1 MKNNNMKLI
10 FVFLLSGMMSLS
22 VSAQGLIQKALNDFL
37 KKNTV
42 FHFTEK
48 DSNAVKIA
56 DETNTAYFF
65 TNKQGK
71 TTLTVPKGAISFKIP
86 QGDSVVHAKVVSP
99 KFPKDTY
106 GMLTLTRYYKGE
118 KVEERSIGMGEIYG
132 STGVRVDIAIDN
144 QKKPVA
150 YLYFLSGMIQGFQ
163 LHKREDSLIQAFRLN
178 EGQKEVAYETDT
190 PAYLFY
196 EDTKA
201 GNTGKQIKQWFGS
214 LSEKQFM
221 NRLGQKLENYCIV
234 SYKLKKP

>member
-1 MKNNNMKLI
+1 MRS
-10 FVFLLSGMMSLS
+10 VFFILLSFLIYGSS
-22 VSAQGLIQKALNDFL
+22 VSAQNLIQQALDDFL
-37 KKNTV
+37 KKNNV

-56 DETNTAYFF
+56 NKTHAAYFF
-65 TNKQGK
+65 TNKKGQ
-71 TTLTVPKGAISFKIP
+71 TTLTVPKGAISIKIP
-86 QGDSVVHAKVVSP
+86 QGASVVHAKVVSP

-118 KVEERSIGMGEIYG
+118 KAEERSIGMGEIYG

-144 QKKPVA
+144 QEKPMA

-201 GNTGKQIKQWFGS
+201 GNTGMQIKQWFGS
-214 LSEKQFM
+214 LNEKQFM

-234 SYKLKKP
+234 SYKLKRP